1 MLKIEIKIKEKEFD
15 KVVRDMAAGMCP
27 KEIGL
32 RDAEGSYC
40 GFGLCR
46 QCWKDALIGG
56 AKSGKSFL
64 SEKSRENRAE

>member
-15 KVVRDMAAGMCP
+15 KVVRDMAVGMCP

-40 GFGLCR
+40 GFGLCKE
-46 QCWKDALIGG
+46 CWKEALIEG
-56 AKSGKSFL
+56 AKSGKSF
-64 SEKSRENRAE
+64 SKGKQAKSIEK